1 MCGNKKSKF
10 IKEQETSGLLSQL
23 GNGTPLSKI
32 PLLGGILGPFTKSKT
47 RIQKLEETG
56 TLGISIGM
64 KYTRLVFNIYGIQRF
79 QIFTKKNS
87 VCTIVNRSMTDIT
100 VDLYKWSANLLIR
113 RLDILVLIQA
123 PQLVFLRINNWP
135 INYTSPSLESLK
147 SARYTHLI
155 KITFKVL
162 ILQTCS

>member
-23 GNGTPLSKI
+23 GTGTPLSKI

-56 TLGISIGM
+56 ALGISIGM

-113 RLDILVLIQA
+113 RLDIVLIQA